1 MTHFP
6 FYAFTADD
14 VAAAERDLAILK
26 EALANETD
34 PAFRAMY
41 ADWID
46 IDAGFLAEM
55 REAVAPPLPFT
66 MPLGLSAPG
75 PVWMVGR

>member
-6 FYAFTADD
+6 FHDFTADD
-14 VAAAERDLAILK
+14 VEAAERDLA
-26 EALANETD
+26 ALMETLDAETD

-46 IDAGFLAEM
+46 LDAGFLAEM
-55 REAVAPPLPFT
+55 REAVYPPLPFPVVVPS
-66 MPLGLSAPG
+66 MPWRLHP
-75 PVWMVGR
+75 